1 MTFTMT
7 PEQLLENFKNQ
18 QTLVAE
24 ELRKLEFEINTKKET
39 YIKLQGAIEGI
50 ELLIDK
56 QDSAVESTPEVVAG
70 VLE

>member
-1 MTFTMT
+1 MT